1 MHRIDLEH
9 DQRRG
14 LYEVFQGSD
23 IPSFATSI
31 DLHATCL
38 KDLPSFGSAKTP
50 QFAVY
55 GYLTGRLLECS
66 RDRCSPAPRM
76 NLTHHIVGY
85 ISVAITVL
93 AYIVAMSEEV
103 IELKKSK
110 PMMVGAALV
119 WFVICIHAAWQG
131 DTHAAVAA
139 FESNLLAYAELLLFI
154 LVSMTY
160 LNAMED
166 RGIFNVLRVWL
177 LNRGFS
183 YRQLFW
189 ITGGL
194 AFVISTVVSGLA
206 VGLLMG
212 AVAASVGKNQ
222 PRFVSLSCVSIVI
235 ATNAGGSFSPLGGIS
250 TLFVW
255 QSGMVKFVDFL
266 SLALPCLV
274 NFLVPALVMNFFV
287 PRERPTP
294 ARRSASL
301 RRGGWQMLALFAIT
315 LVITV
320 CSDIF
325 LKLPPAAGMMA
336 GLALLQ
342 MFSFYLARSTREPE
356 VPEIFGQLSNAS
368 SLQLQPRPVVRE
380 RPEMDEIDD
389 RDYDI
394 FQKIGNLEW
403 DTLLFFYGAMMMIG
417 ALGFLGYLEAIA
429 HFLFGQISPTQANIW
444 IGLSSAFIDNGTLM
458 FAVLGMHP
466 DLPMGQWLLLTLTLG
481 VGGSLLAIGSAPGV
495 GLLGQMKGGAYTFGY
510 HLRWFPV
517 ILLGYFASIAVHFW
531 VNARFF

>member
-1 MHRIDLEH
+1 M
-9 DQRRG
+9 Q
-14 LYEVFQGSD
+14 
-23 IPSFATSI
+23 
-31 DLHATCL
+31 
-38 KDLPSFGSAKTP
+38 
-50 QFAVY
+50 
-55 GYLTGRLLECS
+55 
-66 RDRCSPAPRM
+66 
-76 NLTHHIVGY
+76 NLTHHLIGYLSIVL
-85 ISVAITVL
+85 TL
-93 AYIVAMSEEV
+93 MAYVTAMLEET

-110 PMMVGAALV
+110 PMMLGSALV
-119 WFVICIHAAWQG
+119 WFAICIYYAIQG
-131 DTHAAVAA
+131 DPKPAVAA
-139 FESNLLAYAELLLFI
+139 FESNLLAYVELLLFI

-166 RGIFNVLRVWL
+166 RGIFDVLRVRL
-177 LNRGFS
+177 LSRGFS

-194 AFVISTVVSGLA
+194 AFAISTAVSGLA

-212 AVAASVGKNQ
+212 AVAAAVGKRE
-222 PRFVSLSCVSIVI
+222 PRFVGLSCVNIVV

-255 QSGMVKFVDFL
+255 QSGIVEFAEFL
-266 SLALPCLV
+266 TLFLPCLV
-274 NFLVPALVMNFFV
+274 NFLVPALVMHCFV
-287 PRERPTP
+287 PREIP
-294 ARRSASL
+294 APSRHRAEL
-301 RRGGWQMLALFAIT
+301 RRGSGGIAALFALT

-320 CSDIF
+320 CSDVF

-342 MFSFYLARSTREPE
+342 FFSFYLARTAKEQDGAGDLGQPGATRWLGEITYDAYAPAAG
-356 VPEIFGQLSNAS
+356 VPEPHEA
-368 SLQLQPRPVVRE
+368 
-380 RPEMDEIDD
+380 DD
-389 RDYDI
+389 SQYDI

-417 ALGFLGYLEAIA
+417 ALGFLGYLDAIA
-429 HFLFGQISPTQANIW
+429 QFLFGQISPTLANIL

-458 FAVLGMHP
+458 FAVLSMHP
-466 DLPMGQWLLLTLTLG
+466 DIPMGQWLLLTLTLG

-495 GLLGQMKGGAYTFGY
+495 GLLGQMKGGSYTFGY

-531 VNARFF
+531 VNARYF